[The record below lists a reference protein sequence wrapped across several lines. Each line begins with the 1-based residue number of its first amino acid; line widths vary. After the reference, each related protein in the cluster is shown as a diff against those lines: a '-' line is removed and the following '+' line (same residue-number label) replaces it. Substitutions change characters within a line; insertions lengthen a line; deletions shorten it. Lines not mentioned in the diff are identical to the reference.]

1 MEYALLVAT
10 GSIRPNQIRAFG
22 KPNPC
27 RNLGFLFKKKKKKT
41 ERKEREAAALKES
54 NLHVTKITQAA
65 VSRMGDRNGEGLEAE
80 ETAGR
85 LQYSSRFPMQKPRK
99 NVRNGSD
106 YTFSKH
112 MVARYTISQC

>member
-1 MEYALLVAT
+1 MEYALLVTT
-10 GSIRPNQIRAFG
+10 GPIRPNQIRAFG
-22 KPNPC
+22 KPNLC
-27 RNLGFLFKKKKKKT
+27 RNLGFLKKKNKKKT
-41 ERKEREAAALKES
+41 QRKEREVAALKES

-80 ETAGR
+80 ETVGR

>member
-1 MEYALLVAT
+1 
-10 GSIRPNQIRAFG
+10 
-22 KPNPC
+22 
-27 RNLGFLFKKKKKKT
+27 
-41 ERKEREAAALKES
+41 
-54 NLHVTKITQAA
+54 
-65 VSRMGDRNGEGLEAE
+65 MGDRNGEGLEAE
-80 ETAGR
+80 ETVGR